1 MPGWPAG
8 SRARFSF
15 YGRLIAAERLK
26 LASFSEKVKAMSTV
40 PHFAI
45 LGLAAA
51 LSSPIR
57 HQQIDL
63 KMTSP
68 HGVQYINQLWL
79 VTYIDEAGQELVAQA
94 KAATGDYVP
103 LIAADAARLESMMSA
118 ARGVAKANKLKMR
131 VIKFTN
137 RLDVEEILP

>member
-1 MPGWPAG
+1 
-8 SRARFSF
+8 
-15 YGRLIAAERLK
+15 
-26 LASFSEKVKAMSTV
+26 MSIISNL
-40 PHFAI
+40 AI

-57 HQQIDL
+57 HHQINF

-68 HGVQYINQLWL
+68 DGVQRINQLWL

-94 KAATGDYVP
+94 KAMTGDYVP
-103 LIAADAARLESMMSA
+103 LIAADAARLESMMPA

-137 RLDVEEILP
+137 RLEVEEILP